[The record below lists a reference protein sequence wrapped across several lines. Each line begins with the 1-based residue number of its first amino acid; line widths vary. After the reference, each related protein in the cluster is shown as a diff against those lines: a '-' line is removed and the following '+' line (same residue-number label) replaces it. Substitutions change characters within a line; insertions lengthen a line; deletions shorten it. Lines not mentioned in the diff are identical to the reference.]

1 MRIKYKLLGESE
13 KENDKKKKKNVK
25 LEGERK
31 RKKVKNMYKTKC
43 YDFESKTVLNFK
55 GKEES

>member
-1 MRIKYKLLGESE
+1 MT
-13 KENDKKKKKNVK
+13 KKKKKNVK

-31 RKKVKNMYKTKC
+31 RKKSKKNMYKTKC